1 MLYYASKPC
10 RKNHH
15 FEALN
20 MKGKPPNTSQFNLY
34 RQQLENLINPR
45 HPLCK
50 LAKRIPW
57 HELDNHFADLYHQT
71 GRPAK
76 PIRLM
81 VSLLILKQLYNLS
94 DESMVEH
101 WVENPYFQF
110 FSGESVFQWQFPCH
124 STDLVYFR
132 KRIGEEGVEK
142 IFQVSIELHGK
153 RAKEKEVLVDTT
165 VQEKNIT
172 FPTDTKLYKRII
184 DHCVDIATKQR
195 IILRQSYRR
204 TTKRLLLAQR
214 FRNHPKNRG
223 KAVAAQRKLKTI
235 AGRLV
240 RELER
245 KLPAHA
251 SANYEG
257 ELSIF
262 KQVLHQKRDS
272 TNKIYSLHEP
282 QVYCISKGKDHKKYE
297 FGSKASIAVTKNSGI
312 IVGAVHFSKNTYDG
326 HTLPETLR
334 HTTELVGR
342 RPKVAIC
349 DKGFRGQR
357 TIEGTEVVIPKRALK
372 HANSYQK
379 RKARQR
385 FRRRAGIEAII
396 SHLKFDYRLVRNYL
410 KGNVGD
416 SINLMMAAAAFNF
429 KKLMAQ
435 LHLLL
440 RFLLYSFVKEHSGLI
455 ALI

>member
-1 MLYYASKPC
+1 MLSCASKPC
-10 RKNHH
+10 NTNHL
-15 FEALN
+15 FGAYC
-20 MKGKPPNTSQFNLY
+20 MKGKPPNSSQLSLIHQ
-34 RQQLENLINPR
+34 RLEDLLNPT

-50 LAKRIPW
+50 LAEKIPW
-57 HELDNHFADLYHQT
+57 DVFDNTFADHYAAA

-76 PIRLM
+76 SIRLM

-94 DESMVEH
+94 DESVVER
-101 WVENPYFQF
+101 WIENPYFQF
-110 FSGESVFQWQFPCH
+110 FSGETVFQWEFPCH
-124 STDLVYFR
+124 PTDLVYFR
-132 KRIGEEGVEK
+132 KRIGEEGVQK
-142 IFQVSIELHGK
+142 IFQVSIELHGNN
-153 RAKEKEVLVDTT
+153 AKEREVLVDTT

-172 FPTDTKLYKRII
+172 FPTDTKLYKRMI
-184 DHCVDIATKQR
+184 DHCVGIAEKES
-195 IILRQSYRR
+195 IALRQNYRR
-204 TTKRLLLAQR
+204 TTKKLMLAQR
-214 FRNHPKNRG
+214 FRNHPKNRR

-235 AGRLV
+235 AGRLL

-251 SANYEG
+251 LAHYAG
-257 ELSIF
+257 EISIF
-262 KQVLHQKRDS
+262 HQVLHQKKDS

-282 QVYCISKGKDHKKYE
+282 QVYCISKGKEHKKYE

-312 IVGAVHFSKNTYDG
+312 IVGAVHFSTNIYDG

-342 RPKVAIC
+342 RPAVAIC

-410 KGNVGD
+410 KGSVGD

-429 KKLMAQ
+429 KKLMTQ

-440 RFLLYSFVKEHSGLI
+440 RFFVYSLVKEHGRLI
-455 ALI
+455 API

>member
-1 MLYYASKPC
+1 
-10 RKNHH
+10 
-15 FEALN
+15 
-20 MKGKPPNTSQFNLY
+20 MKGTAPDPSQLPLL
-34 RQQLENLINPR
+34 RQRLEDLINPK

-57 HELDNHFADLYHQT
+57 KQIEHHFSGLYATT

-76 PIRLM
+76 STRLM
-81 VSLLILKQLYNLS
+81 VSLLIVKQLYNLS
-94 DESMVEH
+94 DESVVER

-110 FSGESVFQWQFPCH
+110 FSGESVFQWNLPCH
-124 STDLVYFR
+124 PTDLVYFR
-132 KRIGEEGVEK
+132 RRIGEEGVKK
-142 IFQVSIELHGK
+142 IFQVSIALHGNK
-153 RAKEKEVLVDTT
+153 AKEKEVLVDTT

-172 FPTDTKLYKRII
+172 FPTDTKLYKRMI
-184 DHCVDIATKQR
+184 DHCVDIANKER
-195 IILRQSYRR
+195 ITLRQSYRR
-204 TTKRLLLAQR
+204 TTKKLLLAQR
-214 FRNHPKNRG
+214 FRNHPKNRK
-223 KAVAAQRKLKTI
+223 KAVVAQRKLKTI

-251 SANYEG
+251 LAHYAG
-257 ELSIF
+257 EISIF
-262 KQVLHQKRDS
+262 HKVLHQKKDS

-282 QVYCISKGKDHKKYE
+282 QVYCISKGKEHKKYE

-312 IVGAVHFSKNTYDG
+312 IVGARSFEVNTYDG

-342 RPKVAIC
+342 RPTVAIC

-357 TIEGTEVVIPKRALK
+357 TIEGTDIVIPKRALK
-372 HANSYQK
+372 HASTYQK
-379 RKARQR
+379 RKARQQ

-410 KGNVGD
+410 KGTVGD

-429 KKLMAQ
+429 KKLMTQ
-435 LHLLL
+435 LQHFLHLLL
-440 RFLLYSFVKEHSGLI
+440 GYVVKEPWGLI
-455 ALI
+455 APL